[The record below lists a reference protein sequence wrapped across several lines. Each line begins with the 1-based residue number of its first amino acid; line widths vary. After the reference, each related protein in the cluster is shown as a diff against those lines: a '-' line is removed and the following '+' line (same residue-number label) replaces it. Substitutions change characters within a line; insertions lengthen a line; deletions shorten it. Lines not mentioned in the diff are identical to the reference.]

1 MRGARDPPSPHSAC
15 PRSPGYRCAGA
26 GQSLSRPARV
36 GKETRKMHREAN
48 SSQPFSTGRRGE
60 KGITLVIYCYV
71 TNYVKLSGSRQQV
84 CMTPSLCGPGLWAGL
99 TRLVWAPGLPWPRP
113 ASYRGLGHLKSGRGW
128 RGCPRGPH
136 RAVAGAPSSSVL
148 LGGPGAPYRGRTLF
162 SQEGPG
168 LAQVDGCS
176 RGAGGVQGRHS
187 ASRTASPRPGSLAST
202 LFCPFGAGT

>member
-1 MRGARDPPSPHSAC
+1 
-15 PRSPGYRCAGA
+15 
-26 GQSLSRPARV
+26 
-36 GKETRKMHREAN
+36 MHREAN

-136 RAVAGAPSSSVL
+136 GLWQEPPAPLCCS
-148 LGGPGAPYRGRTLF
+148 
-162 SQEGPG
+162 EGLEPPTEAAHCP
-168 LAQVDGCS
+168 LRKAL
-176 RGAGGVQGRHS
+176 
-187 ASRTASPRPGSLAST
+187 ASPRWTDVAEGQAGCRGDTAPPGLRPHGRAPSLPLFSVPLEQVPEASHT
-202 LFCPFGAGT
+202 EGGKWEKAGSAL

>member
-1 MRGARDPPSPHSAC
+1 
-15 PRSPGYRCAGA
+15 
-26 GQSLSRPARV
+26 
-36 GKETRKMHREAN
+36 MHREAN

-148 LGGPGAPYRGRTLF
+148 LGGPGAPYRGRTLS

-176 RGAGGVQGRHS
+176 RGADGVQGRHS